1 MRYLIFSSIP
11 FEHEP
16 YPGDEEMVNKNLFGN
31 NIGNSYFFNAVIKT
45 LRWGENEVYRFSEG
59 MNLDDYDMGILIQ
72 ANQIRDGA
80 REWIDNDYNL
90 ISKCKIPFVIVC
102 VGTDSNEYYKTSLS
116 DSTIESIRRCYN
128 LILER
133 TTSIGVRGEW
143 TKKVLVDLVGIP
155 ENRIDVIGCPSIR
168 YYGKYFEK
176 KFTHKRYA
184 DDMKIAVNYTAYHYN
199 NEEAIYLYN
208 ILKKYKNSYVVFT
221 DKVEADML
229 WNGKEVP
236 RERYHDLLPSSHEH
250 FIVRENRARFVP
262 NQKHMMQMLKTFD
275 FSIGSRIHQTII
287 SILSGCPAMLIAHSQ
302 RVLEIAE
309 YHHIPYVTR
318 EELIEKKYSLEELY
332 YKACYE
338 MKTFYDHY
346 EDKLFAYTE
355 FLEKNGIVPNP
366 IMKIDRSKY
375 TLSIFGDCV
384 SQYIASKYEHARA
397 EAGINWASIFL
408 SNKFEKRLGKKD
420 LETYFPSLSNFVKR
434 TIVLDSNKTVIDYML
449 EKKADMFLLDANDC
463 RHHLLSVDS
472 KINKDSKVLT
482 LNEGIEKNSLEKI
495 MGIETEINEI
505 NSYEVD
511 FDIYKNAVKFIINQI
526 QTVYKDDEII
536 VHEHLPVYEY
546 LDSDGKLVHLK
557 ETAYYCEN
565 VNELLLSIN
574 EEIKKLLPRSHY
586 IEFPNNVV
594 CGENKWGISPLHY
607 HSLYY
612 EYGEEALKIILEK
625 RDNEK
630 ELLNSLKNLYS
641 LKFQRLKEFVF
652 MEGK

>member
-1 MRYLIFSSIP
+1 
-11 FEHEP
+11 
-16 YPGDEEMVNKNLFGN
+16 
-31 NIGNSYFFNAVIKT
+31 
-45 LRWGENEVYRFSEG
+45 
-59 MNLDDYDMGILIQ
+59 
-72 ANQIRDGA
+72 
-80 REWIDNDYNL
+80 
-90 ISKCKIPFVIVC
+90 
-102 VGTDSNEYYKTSLS
+102 
-116 DSTIESIRRCYN
+116 
-128 LILER
+128 
-133 TTSIGVRGEW
+133 
-143 TKKVLVDLVGIP
+143 
-155 ENRIDVIGCPSIR
+155 
-168 YYGKYFEK
+168 
-176 KFTHKRYA
+176 
-184 DDMKIAVNYTAYHYN
+184 
-199 NEEAIYLYN
+199 
-208 ILKKYKNSYVVFT
+208 
-221 DKVEADML
+221 
-229 WNGKEVP
+229 
-236 RERYHDLLPSSHEH
+236 
-250 FIVRENRARFVP
+250 
-262 NQKHMMQMLKTFD
+262 
-275 FSIGSRIHQTII
+275 
-287 SILSGCPAMLIAHSQ
+287 
-302 RVLEIAE
+302 
-309 YHHIPYVTR
+309 
-318 EELIEKKYSLEELY
+318 
-332 YKACYE
+332 
-338 MKTFYDHY
+338 
-346 EDKLFAYTE
+346 
-355 FLEKNGIVPNP
+355 
-366 IMKIDRSKY
+366 
-375 TLSIFGDCV
+375 
-384 SQYIASKYEHARA
+384 
-397 EAGINWASIFL
+397 
-408 SNKFEKRLGKKD
+408 
-420 LETYFPSLSNFVKR
+420 
-434 TIVLDSNKTVIDYML
+434 ML

-641 LKFQRLKEFVF
+641 LKFQRLRRVTGYIVGAVNGNVETGCEFGSTEVATNILIADDADESDYSKCLIVQLPKGDIRNALNLADNTDNYKKQVKISGSLETYF
-652 MEGK
+652 KAAGLKSVTEYEFTGVTGIESVNNESAEKVIYDLTGRRVETITKAGIYIVNGKKIIIK